1 MMGDGSRIG
10 GFKRFPSRPPKYMRR
25 RDFLRAAGG
34 LGGAAAVAAGSA
46 GAQEGGT
53 THTVDMTDQLVFDPD
68 ELTIAP
74 GDTVV
79 WENVGNV
86 GHSVTAYE
94 DDIPEE
100 ADYFA
105 SGGFDAEQAAR
116 DGYPSQGDIPG
127 GESYEHTFEVTG
139 TYEYFCIPHEAVG
152 MVGTITVQEGGAA
165 EAGAVATEVD
175 PEHMGVPFQAHYVGT
190 ATILGIIVSLLFT
203 FFFLKYGETPHSGY
217 PERED

>member
-1 MMGDGSRIG
+1 MSSDSSVSRRG
-10 GFKRFPSRPPKYMRR
+10 
-25 RDFLRAAGG
+25 FLRAATGVAAV
-34 LGGAAAVAAGSA
+34 GGASGTAV
-46 GAQEGGT
+46 AQEGGT

-94 DDIPEE
+94 DDIPGE
-100 ADYFA
+100 AEYFA
-105 SGGFDAEQAAR
+105 SGGFDAEQPAR

-152 MVGTITVQEGGAA
+152 MVATITVQEGGAQPEGGGGGGPIIP
-165 EAGAVATEVD
+165 EAAKTVGVAAVA
-175 PEHMGVPFQAHYVGT
+175 MMM
-190 ATILGIIVSLLFT
+190 ATLALAYGL
-203 FFFLKYGETPHSGY
+203 LKYGGG
-217 PERED
+217 PEPE